1 MENKE
6 FTYQGKTLNG
16 ILMLVLN
23 IIGFLAGVG
32 LFIFACVSQEGWLA
46 NVCWCLWRTASHPE
60 HHLRLW
66 FHPGGA
72 GSGSRIAFL
81 R

>member
-32 LFIFACVSQEGWLA
+32 LFVFAY
-46 NVCWCLWRTASHPE
+46 
-60 HHLRLW
+60 LR
-66 FHPGGA
+66 
-72 GSGSRIAFL
+72 SG
-81 R
+81 

>member
-46 NVCWCLWRTASHPE
+46 NVCGVCGVLLLILSIICV
-60 HHLRLW
+60 LR
-66 FHPGGA
+66 FHPGEA

>member
-23 IIGFLAGVG
+23 IIGFLAELACLYLPAFRKKAGWQMSVA
-32 LFIFACVSQEGWLA
+32 FAACCFS
-46 NVCWCLWRTASHPE
+46 S
-60 HHLRLW
+60 
-66 FHPGGA
+66 
-72 GSGSRIAFL
+72 
-81 R
+81 

>member
-23 IIGFLAGVG
+23 IIGFLAYICLRFARG
-32 LFIFACVSQEGWLA
+32 LADKCM
-46 NVCWCLWRTASHPE
+46 WCLWRTASHPE
-60 HHLRLW
+60 HHLRLR
-66 FHPGGA
+66 FHPGRA
-72 GSGSRIAFL
+72 GSGSRVAFL

>member
-32 LFIFACVSQEGWLA
+32 LFIYRKQF
-46 NVCWCLWRTASHPE
+46 
-60 HHLRLW
+60 
-66 FHPGGA
+66 GGA
-72 GSGSRIAFL
+72 WSGSRVAFL

>member
-32 LFIFACVSQEGWLA
+32 LFIFACVSQE
-46 NVCWCLWRTASHPE
+46 VRQFCLC
-60 HHLRLW
+60 
-66 FHPGGA
+66 
-72 GSGSRIAFL
+72 SRIWHIEKSNFFHFL
-81 R
+81 LLLLFLLYFLLLRKNIL

>member
-23 IIGFLAGVG
+23 IIGILAQ
-32 LFIFACVSQEGWLA
+32 IER
-46 NVCWCLWRTASHPE
+46 WRHALHMQVE
-60 HHLRLW
+60 R
-66 FHPGGA
+66 
-72 GSGSRIAFL
+72 
-81 R
+81 

>member
-23 IIGFLAGVG
+23 IVGFWLELA
-32 LFIFACVSQEGWLA
+32 
-46 NVCWCLWRTASHPE
+46 CLYLPAFRKRT
-60 HHLRLW
+60 
-66 FHPGGA
+66 G
-72 GSGSRIAFL
+72 
-81 R
+81 

>member
-23 IIGFLAGVG
+23 IIGFLAVVG

-46 NVCWCLWRTASHPE
+46 MSV
-60 HHLRLW
+60 
-66 FHPGGA
+66 
-72 GSGSRIAFL
+72 AFAVYCFSS
-81 R
+81 

>member
-23 IIGFLAGVG
+23 IIGFLAVVG
-32 LFIFACVSQEGWLA
+32 LFILPAFRKKAGWQMSVAFAVYCFS
-46 NVCWCLWRTASHPE
+46 S
-60 HHLRLW
+60 
-66 FHPGGA
+66 
-72 GSGSRIAFL
+72 
-81 R
+81 

>member
-23 IIGFLAGVG
+23 IIGFCWLELA
-32 LFIFACVSQEGWLA
+32 
-46 NVCWCLWRTASHPE
+46 CLYLPAFRKRT
-60 HHLRLW
+60 
-66 FHPGGA
+66 G
-72 GSGSRIAFL
+72 
-81 R
+81 